1 MSAFGDLLRRVLGN
15 EYPVSDVQAAAMEAH
30 WQMLLRWNARLN
42 LTAITDMEGGVRR
55 HYVEGI
61 VVAGAVPGGPLGVAD
76 VGSGAGFPGIPFA
89 IMRPECSVTL
99 IESDVR
105 KSVFLRE
112 SSVDLAN
119 VRVQVVRFEQ
129 FSGGVDWVISRAVK
143 PEIVLKGARRLKASA
158 ALLVTRTDADA
169 LKLAERVE
177 IPGQDRSV
185 VAISRISHHI

>member
-1 MSAFGDLLRRVLGN
+1 MSAFGDLLRRVLGS
-15 EYPVSDVQAAAMEAH
+15 EYPVSDVQAAQMEAH

-42 LTAITDMEGGVRR
+42 LTAITDMEEGVRR
-55 HYVEGI
+55 HYVEGV
-61 VVAGAVPGGPLGVAD
+61 VVAAAVPSGPLRVAD

-112 SSVDLAN
+112 SSVDLPN

-129 FSGGVDWVISRAVK
+129 FSSPVDWVISRAVK
-143 PEIVLKGARRLKASA
+143 PEVVLKGAKRLSA
-158 ALLVTRTDADA
+158 CSALLVTRTDADA
-169 LKLAERVE
+169 LKLEERVE

-185 VAISRISHHI
+185 VAISQISHHI